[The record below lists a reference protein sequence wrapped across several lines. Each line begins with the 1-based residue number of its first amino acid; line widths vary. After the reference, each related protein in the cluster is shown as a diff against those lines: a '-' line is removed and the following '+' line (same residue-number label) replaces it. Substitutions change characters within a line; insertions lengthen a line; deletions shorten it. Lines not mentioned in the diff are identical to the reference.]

1 MDRKTQKLLTKVEK
15 AGVRHSLKAGHVLDQ
30 QELLSIKVQLIPAP
44 VRVLTGVLAVAA
56 GAASWFWSDEHPLG
70 SIMLFLLA
78 VLLLIFTIYGVR
90 RTLSKIVDSWDA
102 ASVGDLLSAAVEGI
116 TEVAGSVFDG
126 F

>member
-15 AGVRHSLKAGHVLDQ
+15 AGVRQSLKAGHVLDQ

-44 VRVLTGVLAVAA
+44 VRILTGVLALAA
-56 GAASWFWSDEHPLG
+56 GTGSWMWSDEHPFG

-78 VLLLIFTIYGVR
+78 VLLLVFTIYGVR

-102 ASVGDLLSAAVEGI
+102 GSVADLLSSAVEGI
-116 TEVAGSVFDG
+116 TEGAGSLFDG